1 MLNHHIINESLLYY
15 SFRKNNNQSVTILE
29 VHVKDQGA
37 GSIYIGLMGSELRFK
52 RSNIL

>member
-1 MLNHHIINESLLYY
+1 MFYLKKYY

-37 GSIYIGLMGSELRFK
+37 GSIGLTWAQIYDSRGVIYFNVR
-52 RSNIL
+52 